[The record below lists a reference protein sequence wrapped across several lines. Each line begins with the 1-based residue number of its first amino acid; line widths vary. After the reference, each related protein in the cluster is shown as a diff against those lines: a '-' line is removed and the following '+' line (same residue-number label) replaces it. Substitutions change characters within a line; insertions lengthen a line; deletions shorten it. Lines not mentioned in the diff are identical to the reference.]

1 MVHGMLTYSFPVK
14 GYFCQ
19 IYLKPFKMP
28 IWGGMKSRNTELPTK
43 WRSEMWDSFHYPEDL
58 FLLNLK
64 TKLLVLQLRGGRIGK
79 K

>member
-1 MVHGMLTYSFPVK
+1 
-14 GYFCQ
+14 
-19 IYLKPFKMP
+19 
-28 IWGGMKSRNTELPTK
+28 MKSRNTELPTK

-64 TKLLVLQLRGGRIGK
+64 TKLLVSQLRGGRIGK